1 MWFGVA
7 PMTDINKDM
16 CFIEIGLRIQNMIFM
31 LLLNNQHG
39 VFFFGGEHLANHSM
53 GLEIFTFDNDLDI
66 HMIFKMT
73 TKLTIVS
80 LWAC

>member
-31 LLLNNQHG
+31 LLLNSQHG
-39 VFFFGGEHLANHSM
+39 FFLGGGHLANHSM

-80 LWAC
+80 LCAC